1 MASKVVSRIGGTG
14 CGAAVQQAAHHAG
27 GPAVEVTSAVATAAA
42 PRESAE
48 PAAGCRLGGGG
59 DGVRIEDGSLA
70 GSSSGCRDDGGRGDG
85 IWLRRGG
92 NDGGGGIGG
101 GGEGGGAVVG
111 ARIASSHR
119 GRLHHSQLGMRQYWH
134 GGRRSGVRRRVEA
147 SSRAAGDKCIFF
159 LRSLR
164 PVAPRPFLPPQAQQ
178 SMMHQSALLIGSL
191 IEQQRARQRHSR
203 WWAWQWLAR
212 RRRAHQLAQ
221 CGGDVGRGEEAGD
234 EGCFRGGA
242 VDGCGSGR
250 GFW

>member
-1 MASKVVSRIGGTG
+1 MGGSAWAVMLGRRCMVGIAWAAGHGQQSMSQRGSQAGQHNIKAGTAADSEEAGMASKVVSRRGGTG

-27 GPAVEVTSAVATAAA
+27 GPAAEVTSAVATAAA

-59 DGVRIEDGSLA
+59 DGARIEDGSLA

-134 GGRRSGVRRRVEA
+134 GGRRSGVRRRVAA
-147 SSRAAGDKCIFF
+147 SSRAAGDKCIF
-159 LRSLR
+159 S
-164 PVAPRPFLPPQAQQ
+164 
-178 SMMHQSALLIGSL
+178 
-191 IEQQRARQRHSR
+191 
-203 WWAWQWLAR
+203 
-212 RRRAHQLAQ
+212 
-221 CGGDVGRGEEAGD
+221 
-234 EGCFRGGA
+234 
-242 VDGCGSGR
+242 
-250 GFW
+250 